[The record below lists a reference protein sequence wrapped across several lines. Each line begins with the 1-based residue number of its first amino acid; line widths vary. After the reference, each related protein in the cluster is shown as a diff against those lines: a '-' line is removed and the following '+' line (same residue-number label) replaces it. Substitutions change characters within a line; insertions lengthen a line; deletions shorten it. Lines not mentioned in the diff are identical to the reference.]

1 MDGLS
6 GSQLN
11 RKNVTES
18 EHVLS
23 VTNDV
28 ATFTKRACE
37 LQTASGHKQR
47 PTPCFFPRLTKTTK
61 TRTVTTAFAWTVAP
75 TDKGDRGCTGVHGRS
90 APPSRPDGT
99 DTDSKVQI
107 FHRFEPDNVDFWRV
121 GKIPL
126 EISVSP

>member
-6 GSQLN
+6 GGQLN

-37 LQTASGHKQR
+37 LQTALDISRGR
-47 PTPCFFPRLTKTTK
+47 RLVFSPSNKDYED
-61 TRTVTTAFAWTVAP
+61 P
-75 TDKGDRGCTGVHGRS
+75 HGDDGLCV
-90 APPSRPDGT
+90 DCGT
-99 DTDSKVQI
+99 DCQ
-107 FHRFEPDNVDFWRV
+107 R
-121 GKIPL
+121 
-126 EISVSP
+126 

>member
-6 GSQLN
+6 GGRLN

-47 PTPCFFPRLTKTTK
+47 PTPCFFPSNKDYED
-61 TRTVTTAFAWTVAP
+61 P
-75 TDKGDRGCTGVHGRS
+75 HGDDGLCV
-90 APPSRPDGT
+90 DCGT
-99 DTDSKVQI
+99 DCQ
-107 FHRFEPDNVDFWRV
+107 R
-121 GKIPL
+121 
-126 EISVSP
+126 

>member
-6 GSQLN
+6 GGQLN

-28 ATFTKRACE
+28 AAFTKRACE
-37 LQTASGHKQR
+37 LQTALDISRGR
-47 PTPCFFPRLTKTTK
+47 RLVFSRLTKTTK

-75 TDKGDRGCTGVHGRS
+75 TAKGDRGCTGVHGRS